1 MAIYA
6 LPSTLIPC
14 ILGPLPQHGYGLNIN
29 NNLSLGLGPWLSG
42 SAVTCA
48 SNQNSFAKQG
58 VDTPPNQLIRW
69 SINGRHRFSEKWMCH
84 VTCSWKRKYEEAVF
98 GMHLGLGL
106 WVGTGNWELGRE
118 EYVNLY
124 SKFKVQT
131 HQAPGTRPPPI
142 TRYASAPYN
151 NKSIKSWDRDLR
163 GYASF
168 RIIYER
174 RMWWPT
180 ETIFWFDV
188 WLSFPP
194 SRNGEGEILE
204 AYPIPSIEA
213 FAILR

>member
-1 MAIYA
+1 MDGIDFLKNGCVSCDVLLEKKIWGGCFWNA
-6 LPSTLIPC
+6 
-14 ILGPLPQHGYGLNIN
+14 
-29 NNLSLGLGPWLSG
+29 SG
-42 SAVTCA
+42 SGT
-48 SNQNSFAKQG
+48 
-58 VDTPPNQLIRW
+58 
-69 SINGRHRFSEKWMCH
+69 
-84 VTCSWKRKYEEAVF
+84 
-98 GMHLGLGL
+98 LG
-106 WVGTGNWELGRE
+106 GNWELGRE

-188 WLSFPP
+188 WLIFPP
-194 SRNGEGEILE
+194 SRNGEDEILE